1 MAIAIT
7 DLTNWGKINIE
18 KYFTIEEKLTALL
31 GGNIL
36 YVKGFE
42 QLYDTDVLVRLVDV
56 KGQKVTQISFDTTK
70 PDLNELYWRTF
81 DVGINSLS
89 LLEVYKVTDL
99 SVFSELNKFKIEDT
113 VAYISEDGLF
123 DSAII
128 QEIYKHKTEENVFAY
143 KLSREPDYLYE
154 EDKIRRVG

>member
-7 DLTNWGKINIE
+7 DLTNWNKINIE
-18 KYFTIEEKLTALL
+18 VYTTIEEKLNALL

-36 YVKGFE
+36 LVRGFE
-42 QLYDTDVLVRLVDV
+42 QMHDADVLVRLVDV
-56 KGQKVTQISFDTTK
+56 KGQKVSQVSFDTLK
-70 PDLNELYWRTF
+70 PNLADLYWRTF

-99 SVFSELNKFKIEDT
+99 SVFTELNKFKVGDA
-113 VAYISEDGLF
+113 VAYVSEDGLF
-123 DSAII
+123 DSAIVL
-128 QEIYKHKTEENVFAY
+128 EVYKHKTEENVFAY